1 MSYKTWMRTA
11 FFWKKKDERLP
22 QDKVALEDERLQTTP
37 TTKILKKKIGLQTVA
52 GYTPPADVEERVEQ
66 ITREVCGDIKDWKT
80 YVFENNNIKF
90 KILTRLIAE
99 FDHNIPNVDL
109 ASLHSIGDAL
119 AFFNKPVKDT
129 SKYEDLAKLDL
140 PPNVHIQLEA
150 LRFDPATDT
159 MFGGISAFPDRP
171 TIVKSIRYR
180 KKYGKND

>member
-1 MSYKTWMRTA
+1 MI
-11 FFWKKKDERLP
+11 
-22 QDKVALEDERLQTTP
+22 
-37 TTKILKKKIGLQTVA
+37 TTKFNSFLCVTIWNFISFQ
-52 GYTPPADVEERVEQ
+52 
-66 ITREVCGDIKDWKT
+66 
-80 YVFENNNIKF
+80 
-90 KILTRLIAE
+90 ILTRLIAE

-109 ASLHSIGDAL
+109 TSLHSIGDAL

-159 MFGGISAFPDRP
+159 MFGGISAFPDRL

-180 KKYGKND
+180 KKYGKNDWYKKSLNIYIDGNVLYVATALYWVIHQRNMFLY